1 MHAPNLNALG
11 TVIARTLSRR
21 TSIKYVAG
29 AAIATALGMADR
41 AKTTLSASP
50 ARPTEVNQVRQL
62 SGLDGVALAMEW
74 TPDGTLVNVESTLD
88 LPRELATVVARYG
101 AAVNGVAPGFTD
113 VCARATGSDAM
124 PYRALVVY
132 GGEWAAVIG
141 SGNRGVWV
149 DPTRADINL
158 IVRAVEATDLSR

>member
-41 AKTTLSASP
+41 AKTALAASP
-50 ARPTEVNQVRQL
+50 ARPTEVSQVRQL

-74 TPDGTLVNVESTLD
+74 TPDGTLVNVESTLG
-88 LPRELATVVARYG
+88 LSRELATIVARYG
-101 AAVNGVAPGFTD
+101 AAVNGLAPGFAD
-113 VCARATGSDAM
+113 VCARSTGIEAT
-124 PYRALVVY
+124 PYRALIVY

-141 SGNRGVWV
+141 SGHRGVWV
-149 DPTRADINL
+149 DPTRADINEV
-158 IVRAVEATDLSR
+158 VRAVEATDPRR